1 MARQSA
7 LAIRG
12 PLTKSVLFVIGT
24 LLVLTL
30 IAIELGAGG
39 GFRGR
44 TEYKAIFTD
53 TSGLEA
59 TDSVRIA
66 GVKVGEVSDVEVVDN
81 VRGMVTF
88 AVDQDTP
95 LPGGVQVA
103 IRYLNLTGDRFLEL
117 KNGPGEV
124 RPLAEDAVIPP
135 TQTSPALDL
144 DTLLAGFSP
153 LFEGLAPDQINSLST
168 EIVSVLQGQGGTI
181 ENLLQRVAS
190 LTSTLGDRDRLI
202 GDVVNNLNTVLAT
215 LDERGPQVSA
225 TIRNL
230 DQLVT
235 GLAGQRGRL
244 GEGLDSTRNLVTGV
258 DTLLSRIR
266 GPLDDI
272 VPQIDRLSSNVVEGQ
287 AGIDQALRDLP
298 GGYLRVSRLGS
309 RGSTYNLFICS
320 LRVKTTGPTG
330 APVYS
335 PWFGPNPDLERCQP
349 NVAPLETPEQSRE
362 LGR

>member
-12 PLTKSVLFVIGT
+12 PLIKSIFFVVGT
-24 LLVLTL
+24 LLVLIL

-39 GFRGR
+39 GFRDR
-44 TEYKAIFTD
+44 VEYKALFTD

-66 GVKVGEVSDVEVVDN
+66 GVEVGEVDDVEVVDN
-81 VRGMVTF
+81 TQGLVTF
-88 AVDQDTP
+88 SVDRGVP
-95 LPGGVQVA
+95 LPAGVRPA

-117 KNGPGEV
+117 KEGPGAT
-124 RPLAEDAVIPP
+124 RPLAEDAVIPLS
-135 TQTSPALDL
+135 QTTPALNL

-153 LFEGLAPDQINSLST
+153 LLEGLAPDQINSVAT
-168 EIVSVLQGQGGTI
+168 ELVNVLQGQGGTI

-190 LTSTLGDRDRLI
+190 LTSTLGDRDQLI
-202 GDVVNNLNTVLAT
+202 GDVINNLNTVLGT
-215 LDERGPQVSA
+215 LDERGPQVSE
-225 TIRNL
+225 TIENL
-230 DQLVT
+230 DRLVT

-244 GEGLDSTRNLVTGV
+244 GEGLDSTRNLVHGV
-258 DTLLSRIR
+258 DTLLTRMR
-266 GPLDDI
+266 GPLRDI
-272 VPQIDRLSSNVVEGQ
+272 VPQIDRLSSNVVQQQ
-287 AGIDQALRDLP
+287 AGFDTFFRDLP
-298 GGYLRVSRLGS
+298 GGYLRISRLGS

-330 APVYS
+330 APIYT
-335 PWFGPNPDLERCQP
+335 PWFGPNPDLERCQRG
-349 NVAPLETPEQSRE
+349 VAPLETPEQSRR